1 MIIPG
6 INIRTTVMQVI
17 PLGITIIMA
26 VRLISAGLS

>member
-1 MIIPG
+1 MIMPG
-6 INIRTTVMQVI
+6 TNIQPTVMQGI